1 MPARPRFL
9 RPPPDPL
16 RLHLALAATLL
27 AGCAA
32 GPDYQPPAPPSSQH
46 YTPAAP
52 AAPDTQ
58 APASAAAA
66 LPGPWWEQLQSPALN
81 ALITQ
86 ALAASPTIAA
96 AQATLAQA
104 QALEQAQA
112 RTRAWPQVDAS
123 VGAQRQQTTP
133 ALQGQSGE
141 PRSFNLYSAN
151 VQVRWQADLSGAQQ
165 RTLQALAAR
174 TRWRAHELAGARLQL
189 AGHLATTAIARARLH
204 AQWTATQAL
213 AQQQDALAALAEQRL
228 RLGQASADEAQSL
241 QAQAALTRASLAP
254 LQLQLQQT
262 EHLLAV
268 LAGQA
273 PAEATLAPFTLQ
285 ELHAPPPWP
294 QVLPSELV
302 RRRPDI
308 QASEALL
315 HAAHAER
322 GATLARRYPQ
332 LQLSAS
338 LGSQALTTGALFGTG
353 AAVWALGG
361 QLAQPLF
368 NPAQSAQEDAAQAA
382 LQAAAAQYQ
391 GVVLQALRQVADALR
406 AMEHGAQQQ
415 QALDEAAHAAHAAAH
430 TVQQRYRLGAA
441 SYAQLLLA
449 QQQATQAALQQAQ
462 GRAQRLSDSVALSV
476 ALGGFEGENRP

>member
-1 MPARPRFL
+1 MPVTPRL
-9 RPPPDPL
+9 PRTTL
-16 RLHLALAATLL
+16 CLALAAALL

-32 GPDYQPPAPPSSQH
+32 GPDYQPPAPPSTLH
-46 YTPAAP
+46 YTPP
-52 AAPDTQ
+52 
-58 APASAAAA
+58 AAAA
-66 LPGPWWEQLQSPALN
+66 GTVARDTPASVGPFAELPGPWWEQLQSPALN
-81 ALITQ
+81 ALISQ
-86 ALAASPTIAA
+86 ALAASPSIAA

-104 QALEQAQA
+104 QALEQAQT
-112 RTRAWPQVDAS
+112 RTRALPQVDAS

-151 VQVRWQADLSGAQQ
+151 VQLRWQADLSGAQQ

-174 TRWRAHELAGARLQL
+174 TRWREHELAGVRLQL
-189 AGHLATTAIARARLH
+189 AGQIATTAIACARLH
-204 AQWTATQAL
+204 AQWTATQQL
-213 AQQQDALAALAEQRL
+213 AQQQDELVELARLRL
-228 RLGQASADEAQSL
+228 RLGQASPDEAQSL

-268 LAGQA
+268 LAGQP
-273 PAEATLAPFTLQ
+273 PAEARLAPFTLQ

-308 QASEALL
+308 RASEALL

-332 LQLSAS
+332 LQLSAN
-338 LGSQALTTGALFGTG
+338 LGSQALTTGALFGAG

-368 NPAQSAQEDAAQAA
+368 NPSQSAQEDAAQAA
-382 LQAAAAQYQ
+382 LEAAAAQYQ

-406 AMEHGAQQQ
+406 AVEHGAQQQ
-415 QALDEAAHAAHAAAH
+415 LALDEAAQAASAAAH

-476 ALGGFEGENRP
+476 ALGGIEGENRP